1 MTEKPSFAM
10 LTTNHRTGFLDRHA
24 EDGSMDS
31 GVGDSP
37 ANGRIS
43 LTPISE

>member
-1 MTEKPSFAM
+1 MTGKPSFAM
-10 LTTNHRTGFLDRHA
+10 LTTNHDSGFLDRHA
-24 EDGSMDS
+24 EGRSMDS

-43 LTPISE
+43 LTPILG